1 MEIPVSQQALT
12 FAQGTLLGLGL
23 CVCYDA
29 LRAIRRRC
37 PRGTL
42 SADVLF
48 GLLLAAAFLLFAL
61 TYGGGQFR
69 LYLFPAVGLTAILY
83 FLTLSP
89 AVVRLFQA
97 LFSLLGRFVQVI
109 LTPARFFLKFL
120 KKILKTLFARCR
132 KWFTMTCKHISD
144 WKHAQL
150 ERSRRRNEVR
160 QVVSAGQAG
169 DSDPRCVRTLPAP
182 TREQSPRPR
191 GRFQSRVPQPA
202 RQQPSAPSQPQ
213 TKSFDDMLKQFMS
226 ESDSKMSSIR
236 AYSDHKTKTRR
247 R

>member
-29 LRAIRRRC
+29 LRALRRRC

-42 SADVLF
+42 PADMLF

-69 LYLFPAVGLTAILY
+69 LYLFLAVGLTAILY

-97 LFSLLGRFVQVI
+97 LFSLLSRFVQVI

-169 DSDPRCVRTLPAP
+169 DSDPRLVRPLRLGVPPSHLPWKGRLWRCAP
-182 TREQSPRPR
+182 QGFPYEGKLSPEATDEVDSAAQMQVPPPHP
-191 GRFQSRVPQPA
+191 SRLRRA
-202 RQQPSAPSQPQ
+202 AFPS
-213 TKSFDDMLKQFMS
+213 
-226 ESDSKMSSIR
+226 
-236 AYSDHKTKTRR
+236 
-247 R
+247 

>member
-29 LRAIRRRC
+29 LRALRRRC

-42 SADVLF
+42 FADVLF

-97 LFSLLGRFVQVI
+97 LFSLLGRFVQIGNTHNWKGADAGMKFVKSSLLVKLVI
-109 LTPARFFLKFL
+109 LILVVYATVTLVRLRSQINEKDAEVKGLTSSIASTQQENDRLQSSIDALDTPEGLEQVAR
-120 KKILKTLFARCR
+120 
-132 KWFTMTCKHISD
+132 D
-144 WKHAQL
+144 QL
-150 ERSRRRNEVR
+150 GM
-160 QVVSAGQAG
+160 VSEGEIVFEDVG
-169 DSDPRCVRTLPAP
+169 DS
-182 TREQSPRPR
+182 
-191 GRFQSRVPQPA
+191 
-202 RQQPSAPSQPQ
+202 
-213 TKSFDDMLKQFMS
+213 
-226 ESDSKMSSIR
+226 
-236 AYSDHKTKTRR
+236 
-247 R
+247 

>member
-29 LRAIRRRC
+29 LRALRRRC

-42 SADVLF
+42 PADMLF

-109 LTPARFFLKFL
+109 LTPARFFSEISQKNFENPL
-120 KKILKTLFARCR
+120 
-132 KWFTMTCKHISD
+132 CKM
-144 WKHAQL
+144 Q
-150 ERSRRRNEVR
+150 
-160 QVVSAGQAG
+160 
-169 DSDPRCVRTLPAP
+169 
-182 TREQSPRPR
+182 
-191 GRFQSRVPQPA
+191 
-202 RQQPSAPSQPQ
+202 
-213 TKSFDDMLKQFMS
+213 
-226 ESDSKMSSIR
+226 KMV
-236 AYSDHKTKTRR
+236 YNDL
-247 R
+247 

>member
-29 LRAIRRRC
+29 LRALRRRC

-97 LFSLLGRFVQVI
+97 LFSLLGRFVRVI

-120 KKILKTLFARCR
+120 KKISKTLFASFR
-132 KWFTMTCKHISD
+132 KWGTMTCKHILD

-150 ERSRRRNEVR
+150 ERSRRRNEIR

-169 DSDPRCVRTLPAP
+169 DSDPRCVRHCYP
-182 TREQSPRPR
+182 
-191 GRFQSRVPQPA
+191 G
-202 RQQPSAPSQPQ
+202 APSFPDQR
-213 TKSFDDMLKQFMS
+213 KGSRS
-226 ESDSKMSSIR
+226 RR
-236 AYSDHKTKTRR
+236 ADKFYRKHTAGK
-247 R
+247 

>member
-29 LRAIRRRC
+29 LRALRRRC

-42 SADVLF
+42 PADVLF

-69 LYLFPAVGLTAILY
+69 LYLFLAVGLTAILY

-160 QVVSAGQAG
+160 QVV
-169 DSDPRCVRTLPAP
+169 CW
-182 TREQSPRPR
+182 
-191 GRFQSRVPQPA
+191 
-202 RQQPSAPSQPQ
+202 
-213 TKSFDDMLKQFMS
+213 
-226 ESDSKMSSIR
+226 SSW
-236 AYSDHKTKTRR
+236 
-247 R
+247 

>member
-29 LRAIRRRC
+29 LRALRRRC

-42 SADVLF
+42 PADMLF

-97 LFSLLGRFVQVI
+97 LFCLAGL
-109 LTPARFFLKFL
+109 
-120 KKILKTLFARCR
+120 CR
-132 KWFTMTCKHISD
+132 
-144 WKHAQL
+144 
-150 ERSRRRNEVR
+150 
-160 QVVSAGQAG
+160 
-169 DSDPRCVRTLPAP
+169 
-182 TREQSPRPR
+182 
-191 GRFQSRVPQPA
+191 
-202 RQQPSAPSQPQ
+202 
-213 TKSFDDMLKQFMS
+213 SF
-226 ESDSKMSSIR
+226 
-236 AYSDHKTKTRR
+236 
-247 R
+247 